1 MKRISAR
8 LSSFALALAG
18 YLIGGLAFAQSSGF
32 LDDYSKLKDVDDFY
46 LDQAYFV
53 PGALDRLKEM
63 NAVMVD
69 QPEIFIAEDS
79 PYKGAK
85 PDAMKILAD
94 TLREGMRDR
103 VATRFNVTE
112 TPGPGTIYLHWA
124 ITDLYLQKKKKKFYA
139 YTPTGFILDGAKN
152 AVIQDIWKKV
162 DIVEMSIEAEL
173 VDSANDE
180 VLVAVLVKEGAR
192 KDKEAGQKK
201 RDPVTWE
208 EIDAILQTFGSRL
221 TCRMDNARK
230 PDGAQEDCRDI
241 LIEADKKK

>member
-1 MKRISAR
+1 MKKNSASISSAG
-8 LSSFALALAG
+8 LVLAG
-18 YLIGGLAFAQSSGF
+18 YLIGGLAAAQNSGF
-32 LDDYSKLKDVDDFY
+32 LDDYSKLQDVDDFY
-46 LDQAYFV
+46 LDQVYFV
-53 PGALDRLKEM
+53 PGALERLKGM

-94 TLREGMRDR
+94 TLREGMRER

-162 DIVEMSIEAEL
+162 DIVEMTIEAEL

-180 VLVAVLVKEGAR
+180 VLVAVLVDEGAR

-208 EIDAILQTFGSRL
+208 EIDAMMQTFGSRL

-230 PDGAQEDCRDI
+230 AAGDQEDCRAI
-241 LIEADKKK
+241 VIEAEDKT